1 MDREGFCVVAFTN
14 DKCDHLRAIHGFS
27 FKRLQIREGQLTQE
41 AVLSCSGILQLG
53 MTQEDVLSYA
63 GVLEF
68 RMPFRD

>member
-1 MDREGFCVVAFTN
+1 
-14 DKCDHLRAIHGFS
+14 
-27 FKRLQIREGQLTQE
+27 
-41 AVLSCSGILQLG
+41 VLSCSGILQLG